1 MNPTKFYNIT
11 NESLL
16 ACSLYQKNLDYV
28 RPHRRRRGWM
38 SRLVPFGIAVLVGV
52 GYSALKLA
60 GG

>member
-11 NESLL
+11 NETLL
-16 ACSLYQKNLDYV
+16 ACSLYQKDLDYV
-28 RPHRRRRGWM
+28 RPRRRRGLM
-38 SRLVPFGIAVLVGV
+38 SKLVPLGIAVLVGV